1 MCVQICRH
9 ECANSCHD
17 AQMQVV
23 GQLWELVL
31 WTLLRQGLSW
41 WSAVQQTSASRPRAS
56 ALYSSYLPSPCWDYG
71 FMPPWVP
78 SGSKLG
84 CQACATGWAGFLS
97 VLVTWVCIICE
108 NHEGVCLY
116 MHIFSPPDAGIKH
129 KTMCMSGKCFITD
142 YISAPF
148 LHLTIFYSVSLQKK
162 SKLHM
167 KIQAEEF
174 F

>member
-1 MCVQICRH
+1 
-9 ECANSCHD
+9 
-17 AQMQVV
+17 MQVV

-41 WSAVQQTSASRPRAS
+41 WSAVQQTSASRPLS
-56 ALYSSYLPSPCWDYG
+56 FCTLLFLPPISMLRLRIYATMG
-71 FMPPWVP
+71 
-78 SGSKLG
+78 SLGSKLG

-97 VLVTWVCIICE
+97 VLVTWVCVICE

-129 KTMCMSGKCFITD
+129 KTLCMSGKCFITD
-142 YISAPF
+142 YTSAPF

-162 SKLHM
+162 SNLHM